1 MTQLDRFKPPT
12 RREEMDIKKEQD
24 RQETENPAPIIMD
37 DADGAAEDFDSVI
50 TALLSRIS
58 ELETEVKNLGQQL
71 NGR

>member
-1 MTQLDRFKPPT
+1 
-12 RREEMDIKKEQD
+12 MDIKKEQD

-37 DADGAAEDFDSVI
+37 DADEAAEDLLWWQIQHDRQCNKM
-50 TALLSRIS
+50 LSRIS